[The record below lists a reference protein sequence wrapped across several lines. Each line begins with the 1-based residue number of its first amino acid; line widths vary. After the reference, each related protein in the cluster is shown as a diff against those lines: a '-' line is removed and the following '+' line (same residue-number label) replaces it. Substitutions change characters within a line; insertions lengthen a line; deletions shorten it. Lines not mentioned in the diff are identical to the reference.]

1 MQDEHLSK
9 TELARERT
17 YWAEDRTI
25 LASER
30 TFAAWMRTGLSSVAV
45 GLAVQAIFYESQPTW
60 LAKLGATLFVIIG
73 IVVFMFAFRSA
84 RYVLSRLESQSTNP
98 VSKTGM
104 SLIAILFVLASLFLD
119 VILWTL

>member
-1 MQDEHLSK
+1 
-9 TELARERT
+9 
-17 YWAEDRTI
+17 
-25 LASER
+25 
-30 TFAAWMRTGLSSVAV
+30 MRTGLSSVAV